1 MLTWGYLKSDLRPG
15 IDDALGSIDGKGG
28 RHASERTLRGPTV
41 TGAAC
46 PKFPMEVTGGKPVGA
61 IGRLK
66 FDVDAISF
74 CF

>member
-1 MLTWGYLKSDLRPG
+1 MTTLWDPLT
-15 IDDALGSIDGKGG
+15 G
-28 RHASERTLRGPTV
+28 RVDVTPPNEPCGGPTV